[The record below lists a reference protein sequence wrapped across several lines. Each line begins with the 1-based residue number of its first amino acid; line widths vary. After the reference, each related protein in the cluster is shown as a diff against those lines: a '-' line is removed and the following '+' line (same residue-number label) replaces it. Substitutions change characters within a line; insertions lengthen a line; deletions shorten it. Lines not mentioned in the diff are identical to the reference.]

1 MDTFKKEYQDS
12 KYVLTIG
19 INNICHY
26 FSDDTTTNWTA
37 SSEYCKIYGPLAC
50 IINDIY
56 PVDTIQ
62 GHI

>member
-37 SSEYCKIYGPLAC
+37 SSEYCKNIRAFSMY
-50 IINDIY
+50 Y
-56 PVDTIQ
+56 
-62 GHI
+62 